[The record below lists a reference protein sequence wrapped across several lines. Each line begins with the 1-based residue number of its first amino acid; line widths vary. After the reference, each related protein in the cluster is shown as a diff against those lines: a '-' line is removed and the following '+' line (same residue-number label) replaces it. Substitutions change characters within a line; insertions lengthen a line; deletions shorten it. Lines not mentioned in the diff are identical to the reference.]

1 LLIYIIHIFLLSHG
15 LCEFENDTL
24 KFAEQLWKEF
34 GKSLFCSMVRFFT
47 TTTCVQLRN
56 KIIISILLVIKRE
69 PLFLHLFSHTFFDNL
84 WVLPYILH
92 LQIYCPVKKAEFC
105 FYLHAVMSLQIQAI
119 KTKVYVF
126 LD

>member
-1 LLIYIIHIFLLSHG
+1 VVFVNAR
-15 LCEFENDTL
+15 NDTRE
-24 KFAEQLWKEF
+24 FAEQLWKEF
-34 GKSLFCSMVRFFT
+34 AKSTRCAFYT

-92 LQIYCPVKKAEFC
+92 QQIYCPVKKSEFG
-105 FYLHAVMSLQIQAI
+105 FYLHAVMSFQM
-119 KTKVYVF
+119 
-126 LD
+126 